1 MILTYD
7 VTIGGRGLP
16 GDLLVP
22 LVPLLQLHL
31 RERLQEPLQ
40 DDQTARP
47 GQWPGLSQP
56 AGEAAKVSTA
66 RLPPV

>member
-1 MILTYD
+1 MVLTYD

-31 RERLQEPLQ
+31 RQRLQEPLQ

-47 GQWPGLSQP
+47 GQWPGLS
-56 AGEAAKVSTA
+56 
-66 RLPPV
+66 